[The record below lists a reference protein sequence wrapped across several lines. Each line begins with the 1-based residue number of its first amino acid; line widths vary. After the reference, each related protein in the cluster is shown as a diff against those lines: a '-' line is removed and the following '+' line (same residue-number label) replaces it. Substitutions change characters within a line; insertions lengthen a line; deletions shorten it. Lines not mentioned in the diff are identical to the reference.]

1 MHIIIATG
9 GFDPLHTGHIAY
21 LTAAKSLGDY
31 LVVGVNSNEWLTRK
45 KGAYF
50 LDFPERMMLVNSLK
64 PVNAVLAFD
73 DSDDTACSL
82 LTNLLLVYNGKYRV
96 TFANGGDRTAD
107 NTPETR
113 IKGIEFAFNVG
124 GSAKLN
130 SSSSILDDYV
140 QRRNNTL

>member
-9 GFDPLHTGHIAY
+9 GFDPLHTGHVAY

-31 LVVGVNSNEWLTRK
+31 LVVGVNSNAWLTRK
-45 KGAYF
+45 KGTHF

-73 DSDDTACSL
+73 DSDDTACEL
-82 LTNLLLVYNGKYRV
+82 LRNLLLVYNGKHRI
-96 TFANGGDRTAD
+96 TFANGGDRMES

-113 IKGIEFAFNVG
+113 IQGINFEYNVG
-124 GSAKLN
+124 GGKQN
-130 SSSSILDDYV
+130 SSSTILSDYL
-140 QRRNNTL
+140 QRYNNTII